1 MSDDLRQLL
10 HDTAPEP
17 TRPLDATGVV
27 RRARRQTF
35 GLRGAAVAASLV
47 LIGVAVVGLP
57 RLWDDTGPQIADTP
71 PEELVTAPIGV
82 LDAPAGA
89 GDELPG
95 WATEELQIDPEAA
108 ATARLARRTPGR
120 TFYLYADDTPTGPQA
135 LPGPA
140 VCVAVLHDAGLET
153 AQACGPRQVPS
164 RRHAPVVMMS
174 DVGTVG
180 IAPDGIASARDVVD
194 GGQLPDVP
202 VVNNLFI
209 DPAPPGNVALE
220 GRSDQAFC
228 AVAPMRESDPESLVD
243 SDDPMRLL
251 EQMAT
256 TAPAEIAD
264 DMYLVWDYLRL
275 NPDAIQTHTVAFADH
290 VERAANRV
298 DDYIRSTCAEQP
310 APDATTAAEAD
321 LACRDTGPQQTTNG
335 TVLVYFGCGYGPD
348 PLRPVSRTAP
358 EGGLSEQLQ
367 FVITQFAQ
375 GPTANEREQGYQ
387 SVLPGDPSYV
397 LGVEHVPSEGTVVV
411 SFDPRIR
418 EVNTLGTAGVSLP
431 FVDGLRET
439 ALQFDGVQTLRLETN
454 GECWPVDP
462 YGRCTFRRD
471 G

>member
-17 TRPLDATGVV
+17 TRRLDAAGVV
-27 RRARRQTF
+27 RRARRQTI
-35 GLRGAAVAASLV
+35 GLRVAAGAASLV

-57 RLWDDTGPQIADTP
+57 RLLGDAGPQIADTP
-71 PEELVTAPIGV
+71 PADLVTAPIGV
-82 LDAPAGA
+82 LDTPAGA
-89 GDELPG
+89 DHELPG

-140 VCVAVLHDAGLET
+140 VCVAVIYDAGLET

-164 RRHAPVVMMS
+164 HRHTPVVMMS

-180 IAPDGIASARDVVD
+180 IVPDGITSAREVAD

-202 VVNNLFI
+202 VVNNVFV
-209 DPAPPGNVALE
+209 DPAPPGTVALE
-220 GRSDQAFC
+220 GRSDEAFC
-228 AVAPMRESDPESLVD
+228 AVAPMRERDPESLVG

-275 NPDAIQTHTVAFADH
+275 NPDAIQTDTVAFADH
-290 VERAANRV
+290 VEPAANRV
-298 DDYIRSTCAEQP
+298 DDYIRSTCLGEP
-310 APDATTAAEAD
+310 TPESTTAAAAE
-321 LACRDTGPQQTTNG
+321 LACLDPDRQQTTNG
-335 TVLVYFGCGYGPD
+335 TVLVYFGCGHGPD
-348 PLRPVSRTAP
+348 PLRPITRAAP
-358 EGGLSEQLQ
+358 EGGLAAQLQ
-367 FVITQFAQ
+367 FVVTQFAQ
-375 GPTANEREQGYQ
+375 GPTADEREQGYRA
-387 SVLPGDPSYV
+387 VLPGDPSYLLDV
-397 LGVEHVPSEGTVVV
+397 DYVASESAVVV

-418 EVNTLGTAGVSLP
+418 EVNNLGTAGVSLP

-439 ALQFDGVQTLRLETN
+439 ALQFDEVQALRLEIN

-462 YGRCTFRRD
+462 YGQCTFRSD